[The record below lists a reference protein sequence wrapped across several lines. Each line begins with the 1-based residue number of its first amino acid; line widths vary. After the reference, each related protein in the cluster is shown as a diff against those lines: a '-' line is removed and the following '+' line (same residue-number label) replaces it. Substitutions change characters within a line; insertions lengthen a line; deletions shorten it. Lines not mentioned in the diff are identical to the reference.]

1 MKKYSN
7 IQEETL
13 KDLGFISTTVTKEES
28 GFEDDYYYYSID
40 IGDVC
45 LMTNAHDEAANDGW
59 VVSIFDSMTN
69 NVTNEED
76 LITLVGIIKRSSIK

>member
-13 KDLGFISTTVTKEES
+13 KDLGFVSTIVTKEES
-28 GFEDDYYYYSID
+28 GYENDYYYYTLD

-45 LMTNAHDEAANDGW
+45 LITNAHDEAVNDGW

-76 LITLVGIIKRSSIK
+76 LIALVDIIKRSSIK

>member
-13 KDLGFISTTVTKEES
+13 KDLGFVSTTVTKEES
-28 GFEDDYYYYSID
+28 GYDNDYYYYTLD

-45 LMTNAHDEAANDGW
+45 LITNAHDEAVNDGW

-76 LITLVGIIKRSSIK
+76 LIALVDIIKRSYIK

>member
-7 IQEETL
+7 IQEQTL
-13 KDLGFISTTVTKEES
+13 KDLGFVSTTVTKEES
-28 GFEDDYYYYSID
+28 GYDNDYYYYTLD

-45 LMTNAHDEAANDGW
+45 LITNAHDEAVNDSW
-59 VVSIFDSMTN
+59 IVSIFDSMTN

-76 LITLVGIIKRSSIK
+76 LIALVDIIKRSSIK

>member
-7 IQEETL
+7 IQEQTL
-13 KDLGFISTTVTKEES
+13 KDLGFVSTIVTKEES
-28 GFEDDYYYYSID
+28 GYENDYYYYTLD

-45 LMTNAHDEAANDGW
+45 LITNAHDEAVNDGW

-76 LITLVGIIKRSSIK
+76 LIALVDIIKRSSIK

>member
-13 KDLGFISTTVTKEES
+13 KDLGFVSTTVTKEES
-28 GFEDDYYYYSID
+28 GNDNDYYYYTLD

-45 LMTNAHDEAANDGW
+45 LITNAHDEAVNDGW

-76 LITLVGIIKRSSIK
+76 LIALVDIIKRSSIK

>member
-7 IQEETL
+7 IQEQTL
-13 KDLGFISTTVTKEES
+13 KDLGFVSTTVTKEES
-28 GFEDDYYYYSID
+28 GYDNDYYYYTLD

-45 LMTNAHDEAANDGW
+45 LITNAHDEATNNGW

-76 LITLVGIIKRSSIK
+76 LIALVDIIKRSSIK